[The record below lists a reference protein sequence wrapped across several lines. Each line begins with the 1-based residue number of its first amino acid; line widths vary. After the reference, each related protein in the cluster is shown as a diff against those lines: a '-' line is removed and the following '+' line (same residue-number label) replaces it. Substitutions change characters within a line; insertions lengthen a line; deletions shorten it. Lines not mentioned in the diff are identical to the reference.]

1 MYNLLWRILVQISKI
16 SQTTIVYVC
25 SLYLPWVSGITIHDH
40 EHSFPV
46 RAGYLGYVAVKKFVV
61 VIHNDVPEVVCR
73 DFIVACVWWHEFFC
87 ISLVTVIYQMLL
99 SLFLC
104 LVTILKEKK
113 AYKF

>member
-46 RAGYLGYVAVKKFVV
+46 RAGYLGYVAVEKFVV

-73 DFIVACVWWHEFFC
+73 DFIVACVRWHQFFC

-113 AYKF
+113 SV